1 MYSHSSSITDSGQAE
16 ARNLRANHAARLGV
30 GIEYDAVVAERR
42 EIARDGERGGAAA
55 HQRDPFAVP
64 VLGRARQARLDVAF
78 VVRGDALEPAD
89 RNRLVLDAAA
99 PAGGLARPVAG
110 AAENAGKHVGLPI
123 EHVGV
128 AVTPCRDQSDVFRN
142 GGVRRTG
149 PLAIDDLV
157 EIVRGR
163 NVGGFHSLLVL
174 QTRRPRPAR

>member
-1 MYSHSSSITDSGQAE
+1 VI
-16 ARNLRANHAARLGV
+16 
-30 GIEYDAVVAERR
+30 AERR
-42 EIARDGERGGAAA
+42 EIARDGEGGGAAA
-55 HQRDPFAVP
+55 HQRDPLAVL

-174 QTRRPRPAR
+174 QTA